1 MSDLVTLSVYE
12 CSEFHSMGEVHE
24 GIKSVDEAIRVWN
37 SIPPSRMNG
46 IKSIAIVVGEGW
58 EATEFEAVVG
68 KTMDLEM
75 LRYYSDITTNQEAL
89 SLVKELREK
98 IPDIEVVGEIPAQ
111 QEAREMLLN
120 ATKMQ
125 SEISIRTMLRLRF
138 FQEK

>member
-111 QEAREMLLN
+111 EEAS
-120 ATKMQ
+120 A
-125 SEISIRTMLRLRF
+125 IRARHHR
-138 FQEK
+138 

>member
-58 EATEFEAVVG
+58 EATEFEAVVA

-111 QEAREMLLN
+111 QEASAVRP
-120 ATKMQ
+120 
-125 SEISIRTMLRLRF
+125 RHHR
-138 FQEK
+138 

>member
-1 MSDLVTLSVYE
+1 MD
-12 CSEFHSMGEVHE
+12 EFIFFFNIIQHSRKKG
-24 GIKSVDEAIRVWN
+24 KKA
-37 SIPPSRMNG
+37 
-46 IKSIAIVVGEGW
+46 IAIVVGEGW

-111 QEAREMLLN
+111 EEAS
-120 ATKMQ
+120 A
-125 SEISIRTMLRLRF
+125 IRPRHHR
-138 FQEK
+138 

>member
-1 MSDLVTLSVYE
+1 MSDLVKLSVYE

-111 QEAREMLLN
+111 QEASAVRP
-120 ATKMQ
+120 
-125 SEISIRTMLRLRF
+125 RHHR
-138 FQEK
+138 

>member
-12 CSEFHSMGEVHE
+12 CSEFHSMGDVHE

-58 EATEFEAVVG
+58 EATEFEAVVA

-111 QEAREMLLN
+111 QEASAVRP
-120 ATKMQ
+120 
-125 SEISIRTMLRLRF
+125 RHHR
-138 FQEK
+138 

>member
-98 IPDIEVVGEIPAQ
+98 ISDIEVVGEIPAQ
-111 QEAREMLLN
+111 QEASAVRP
-120 ATKMQ
+120 
-125 SEISIRTMLRLRF
+125 RHHR
-138 FQEK
+138 

>member
-46 IKSIAIVVGEGW
+46 IKSIAIVVGKGW

-111 QEAREMLLN
+111 EEAS
-120 ATKMQ
+120 A
-125 SEISIRTMLRLRF
+125 IRPRHHR
-138 FQEK
+138 

>member
-12 CSEFHSMGEVHE
+12 CSEFHSMGEVYE

-111 QEAREMLLN
+111 QEASAVRP
-120 ATKMQ
+120 
-125 SEISIRTMLRLRF
+125 RHHR
-138 FQEK
+138 

>member
-58 EATEFEAVVG
+58 DATEFEAVIG

-75 LRYYSDITTNQEAL
+75 LRYYSDIASNQKAI
-89 SLVKELREK
+89 SMVKELQEK
-98 IPDIEVVGEIPAQ
+98 IPNLEVVGEIPVQ
-111 QEAREMLLN
+111 QDVN
-120 ATKMQ
+120 
-125 SEISIRTMLRLRF
+125 IVRTRHHR
-138 FQEK
+138 

>member
-89 SLVKELREK
+89 SLGRGLGGRN
-98 IPDIEVVGEIPAQ
+98 G
-111 QEAREMLLN
+111 
-120 ATKMQ
+120 
-125 SEISIRTMLRLRF
+125 TMNKRPIF
-138 FQEK
+138 

>member
-1 MSDLVTLSVYE
+1 MRDLVTLSVYE

-111 QEAREMLLN
+111 QEASAVRP
-120 ATKMQ
+120 
-125 SEISIRTMLRLRF
+125 RHHR
-138 FQEK
+138 

>member
-12 CSEFHSMGEVHE
+12 CSEFHSTGEVHE

-111 QEAREMLLN
+111 QEASAVRP
-120 ATKMQ
+120 
-125 SEISIRTMLRLRF
+125 RHHR
-138 FQEK
+138 

>member
-98 IPDIEVVGEIPAQ
+98 IPDIEEVGEIPAQ
-111 QEAREMLLN
+111 EEAS
-120 ATKMQ
+120 A
-125 SEISIRTMLRLRF
+125 IRPRHHR
-138 FQEK
+138 

>member
-37 SIPPSRMNG
+37 SISPSRMNG

-111 QEAREMLLN
+111 QEASAVRP
-120 ATKMQ
+120 
-125 SEISIRTMLRLRF
+125 RHHR
-138 FQEK
+138 

>member
-111 QEAREMLLN
+111 QEASAVRP
-120 ATKMQ
+120 
-125 SEISIRTMLRLRF
+125 RHRR
-138 FQEK
+138 

>member
-111 QEAREMLLN
+111 
-120 ATKMQ
+120 
-125 SEISIRTMLRLRF
+125 
-138 FQEK
+138 EKASAIKPRHRS

>member
-111 QEAREMLLN
+111 EEAS
-120 ATKMQ
+120 A
-125 SEISIRTMLRLRF
+125 IRPRHRR
-138 FQEK
+138 

>member
-12 CSEFHSMGEVHE
+12 CSEFHFMGEVHE

-111 QEAREMLLN
+111 QEASAVRP
-120 ATKMQ
+120 
-125 SEISIRTMLRLRF
+125 RHHR
-138 FQEK
+138 

>member
-111 QEAREMLLN
+111 EEAS
-120 ATKMQ
+120 A
-125 SEISIRTMLRLRF
+125 IRPMHHR
-138 FQEK
+138 

>member
-12 CSEFHSMGEVHE
+12 CSEFDSMGEVHE

-111 QEAREMLLN
+111 EEAS
-120 ATKMQ
+120 A
-125 SEISIRTMLRLRF
+125 IRPRHHR
-138 FQEK
+138 

>member
-89 SLVKELREK
+89 SLVKELRDK
-98 IPDIEVVGEIPAQ
+98 IPDIEVIGEIPAQ
-111 QEAREMLLN
+111 QEASAVRPR
-120 ATKMQ
+120 
-125 SEISIRTMLRLRF
+125 SHR
-138 FQEK
+138 